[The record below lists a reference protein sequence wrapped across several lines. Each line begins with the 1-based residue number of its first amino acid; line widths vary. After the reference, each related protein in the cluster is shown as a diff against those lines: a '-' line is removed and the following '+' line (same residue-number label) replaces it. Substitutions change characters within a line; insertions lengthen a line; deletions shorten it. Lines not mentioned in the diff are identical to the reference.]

1 MVNTTKLVDS
11 RVFKATWS
19 TWLFPHN
26 LVKLS
31 QLFVKYGHIQKCPLW
46 PVPHHFRNTSA
57 ASDYVYI
64 IPILIKRVQTLSL
77 RRRAK
82 GTVYDACTGIMP
94 GSPNKEWLSR
104 ISKSMPHSLEIFC
117 VYFACFSCQRKDSFI
132 EIFFI
137 IIGTVYLF

>member
-1 MVNTTKLVDS
+1 MRPRSGSPVVQFNLEVFFSNISTNLYGNTTKLVDS
-11 RVFKATWS
+11 RVYKATWS

-31 QLFVKYGHIQKCPLW
+31 QLFVKNGHIQNALWSVPL
-46 PVPHHFRNTSA
+46 HFRNAST
-57 ASDYVYI
+57 ASDYGYI

-104 ISKSMPHSLEIFC
+104 ISKSMPYSL
-117 VYFACFSCQRKDSFI
+117 
-132 EIFFI
+132 
-137 IIGTVYLF
+137 

>member
-11 RVFKATWS
+11 RVYKAL

-31 QLFVKYGHIQKCPLW
+31 QLFVKNGHIQKCPLW
-46 PVPHHFRNTSA
+46 PVPLNVRNAFA

-82 GTVYDACTGIMP
+82 
-94 GSPNKEWLSR
+94 
-104 ISKSMPHSLEIFC
+104 
-117 VYFACFSCQRKDSFI
+117 
-132 EIFFI
+132 
-137 IIGTVYLF
+137 